1 VVRVRVDRVA
11 KRVTSG
17 SFMKDEITKQNV
29 ITRRSVLAMFST
41 GLAGAACY
49 PFAGMTGES
58 EPKDPESD
66 KWTVAFGES
75 KAVTLLKIASAVE
88 PIDSWEDP
96 VTREIQHRRF
106 TASITLTINGTMDD
120 AGLNF
125 DSVGRPIKVTMN
137 LNGETSVVSDSMCVG
152 IYCKGTRDEPRTT
165 DITMTRNANYS

>member
-1 VVRVRVDRVA
+1 
-11 KRVTSG
+11 
-17 SFMKDEITKQNV
+17 MKDETTKQNV
-29 ITRRSVLAMFST
+29 ITRRSVLAMFA
-41 GLAGAACY
+41 GLAGAACC
-49 PFAGMTGES
+49 PFAAMAEDV
-58 EPKDPESD
+58 EPKDPKPD

-75 KAVTLLKIASAVE
+75 KAVPLLEIASAVE
-88 PIDSWEDP
+88 PVDSWEDP